1 MIHKT
6 NDSLVTIQAEAT
18 ALNKTGVV
26 FWSHDRGTAKLR
38 FKLTKDGQAQSLPE
52 GTTVPIRLIFKS
64 STAEGGYGKHDYL
77 ATVEDRLNG
86 IVSIVLEDN
95 ILGYVGTVEGSIYID
110 FPNDQ
115 SLDTAGRFSFAIKR
129 SPIDDAT
136 PELEDYYFNGFSKFL
151 DQFAE
156 AENRIKETQKQLENV
171 GDSITE
177 LETIIAEGED
187 HFVTKESVEVGP
199 VIYKELVV
207 TDEDWDTL
215 TTPGIFY
222 CKEASGNNCPPIRY
236 GILTVTKI
244 LNSIVLQE
252 FRYQDNFFTRTF
264 GGNPGNWTAW
274 TKIATVNG
282 VMNLTDPQ
290 TVDGVKNFLE
300 TPMVNEV
307 EVLVNDLLPFEAWYG
322 RGDEIKGPKDKAR
335 LRVGPEITNLGTQLN
350 RKMKDSPIEWNAG
363 RYLATVKR
371 DCKLLV
377 DASIVLE
384 FGSTAG
390 AYTYIDFWKDEAQT
404 QVVSEG
410 SGMGIKTEYGYWYR
424 NTVPFSRYVELKIG
438 EVFSFGTAM
447 EDGKTL
453 NKAVVQ
459 NLHIMEVV

>member
-207 TDEDWDTL
+207 TDEDWDT
-215 TTPGIFY
+215 F
-222 CKEASGNNCPPIRY
+222 
-236 GILTVTKI
+236 
-244 LNSIVLQE
+244 
-252 FRYQDNFFTRTF
+252 
-264 GGNPGNWTAW
+264 W

-335 LRVGPEITNLGTQLN
+335 LRVGPEITNIGIQLN

-404 QVVSEG
+404 QVISEG